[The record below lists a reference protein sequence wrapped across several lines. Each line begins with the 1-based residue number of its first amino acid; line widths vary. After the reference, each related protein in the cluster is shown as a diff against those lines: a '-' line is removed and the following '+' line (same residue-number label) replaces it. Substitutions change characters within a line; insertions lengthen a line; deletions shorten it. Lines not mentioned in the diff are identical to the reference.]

1 MKYIIIGLGNFGST
15 LAVRLTSMGHEV
27 FGVDF
32 RLEKAEQFKD
42 KVTHTICMDTSKPS
56 SMNSLPIKDADLV
69 VVAIGEDVGPSI
81 ITTALLKQYHAQK
94 IVARAINQLHKTV
107 LESIGVQ
114 DIVNPEE
121 MAAEIF
127 AKQIEM
133 KGVVESFD
141 LSNDCSILEIEVPQR
156 YLGRAIEDIDFEDR
170 YDLKLIGIKRFEQ
183 RKNILGLISQYS
195 TVDHHID
202 LKHVLNEKDILVM
215 MGEIKNFQKMIGREL
230 R

>member
-202 LKHVLNEKDILVM
+202 LKHELNEKDILVM